1 MPTPSDLALV
11 DMNVLVE
18 SLFKGS
24 LHHGAT
30 VALLE
35 RAQAGEVAFCVL
47 QQLRA
52 ESLSPS

>member
-11 DMNVLVE
+11 DMKVLVE